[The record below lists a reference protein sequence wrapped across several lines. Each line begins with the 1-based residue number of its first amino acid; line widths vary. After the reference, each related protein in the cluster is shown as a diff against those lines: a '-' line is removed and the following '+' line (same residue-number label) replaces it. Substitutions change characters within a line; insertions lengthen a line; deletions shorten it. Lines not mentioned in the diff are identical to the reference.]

1 MALMEGRQMETEE
14 TSQRANPQPT
24 TLPTELQAPWGRRL
38 AFTAAVLFFISS
50 AFPVVAAFVKDTE
63 AWPKWWGV
71 LDVGIAF
78 VLALLA
84 LAVLVFGQGQVN
96 KQAEDASYRAYRVL
110 IHGIFAMLLVFVFVG
125 DRIVW
130 SNCLTGI
137 AWRAWLLLYSL
148 PAWFTIWG
156 AKAAPGVH
164 CEGEP
169 SEGGQ
174 RKG

>member
-1 MALMEGRQMETEE
+1 MEVRLMETEE
-14 TSQRANPQPT
+14 TSPRANPRPAA
-24 TLPTELQAPWGRRL
+24 LPTELRALWGRRL
-38 AFTAAVLFFISS
+38 AFTAAVVFFISS

-84 LAVLVFGQGQVN
+84 LAVLAFGQGQVN

-110 IHGIFAMLLVFVFVG
+110 IHGIFSMLLVFVFVG

-130 SNCLTGI
+130 GNCLTGI
-137 AWRAWLLLYSL
+137 AWRTWLLLYSL
-148 PAWFTIWG
+148 PAWVTLWG
-156 AKAAPGVH
+156 AKAVPGVH
-164 CEGEP
+164 REGAP
-169 SEGGQ
+169 S
-174 RKG
+174 